1 MVINRG
7 TAVNMD
13 CISDIEDGC
22 CVMKDGRKLPIK
34 VREYGNIRRKWHE
47 YRFEKY
53 VPKGA
58 DNDCQKLSGNGLPV
72 FIIFPSA
79 ILCYL
84 PMVKKLRFSLKKIL
98 LWEFGILLVLSPV
111 MAFLCLRFGLSIN
124 TLLIPALILFYIM
137 FRGTVTTGK
146 MQTLAV
152 FVGVCN
158 LMSFPSV
165 YSVMYDAY
173 LHPDGLL
180 ENYSMEANIFSLVLT
195 LILSAVIGYPLC
207 VKGSELI
214 EHQTSEKVWGLT
226 IPVSLVMLMI
236 NYSIEPVY
244 YRNMYVGR
252 MFFLAI
258 MIITAMLL
266 LLMFLM
272 VIFYYAAM
280 SIYQNEQTKAK
291 ARMLEMQ
298 ESRYLRLQ
306 DYIEKTRKL
315 RHDFRQSIHVM
326 NTLAAEE
333 DYDTLKNILPSM
345 KHRCRWGLPT
355 IAG

>member
-1 MVINRG
+1 MTVRSFLEMV
-7 TAVNMD
+7 
-13 CISDIEDGC
+13 SQ
-22 CVMKDGRKLPIK
+22 
-34 VREYGNIRRKWHE
+34 
-47 YRFEKY
+47 F
-53 VPKGA
+53 
-58 DNDCQKLSGNGLPV
+58 

-84 PMVKKLRFSLKKIL
+84 PMVKKLRFPLKKIL

-214 EHQTSEKVWGLT
+214 EHL
-226 IPVSLVMLMI
+226 SL
-236 NYSIEPVY
+236 
-244 YRNMYVGR
+244 
-252 MFFLAI
+252 
-258 MIITAMLL
+258 
-266 LLMFLM
+266 
-272 VIFYYAAM
+272 
-280 SIYQNEQTKAK
+280 
-291 ARMLEMQ
+291 
-298 ESRYLRLQ
+298 
-306 DYIEKTRKL
+306 
-315 RHDFRQSIHVM
+315 IH
-326 NTLAAEE
+326 
-333 DYDTLKNILPSM
+333 I
-345 KHRCRWGLPT
+345 
-355 IAG
+355 